1 MLHSFIKP
9 ELKPDAIQSILWDIY
24 PTIPK
29 AIRFGEVE
37 ANDEAGAIEKAA
49 QKFKQPVTILM
60 AVRRPWTPARVLNAA
75 HV

>member
-9 ELKPDAIQSILWDIY
+9 ELKPDAFHAILWDIY
-24 PTIPK
+24 PAIPN

-37 ANDEAGAIEKAA
+37 ATDEAGAIEKAA
-49 QKFKQPVTILM
+49 EKFKQPVTILI
-60 AVRRPWTPARVLNAA
+60 AVRRPWTPARVLKAA